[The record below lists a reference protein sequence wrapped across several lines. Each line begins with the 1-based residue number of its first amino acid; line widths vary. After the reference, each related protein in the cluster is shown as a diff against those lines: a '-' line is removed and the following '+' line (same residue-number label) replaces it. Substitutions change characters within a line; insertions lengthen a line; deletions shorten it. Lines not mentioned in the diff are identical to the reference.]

1 MLDQERKIPD
11 ITPDI
16 TTGWNFCVYL
26 QRAIINTAG
35 GPMDFTF
42 FNQLMLIL
50 ALSAITL
57 AFFKRFQMPESL
69 GYLFVGIILG
79 PTTSGLI
86 QQDFDIALL
95 AEIGVVFLL
104 FTLGLEFSMKT
115 IMAMKK
121 EVFGLGG
128 LQVLVTGVGIF
139 GILTFFNFPFLASL
153 ICASALAL
161 SSTAI
166 VSKELTQSNEIRSR
180 QGQLAIGVLLFQDI
194 SAVIFLIMIP
204 ALING
209 GSESIAIASS
219 LGFALFE
226 GIVFVVVMLSIGKW
240 MLPAVFHEV
249 AKARSEELFVLMAL
263 VVALMA
269 AWLSHALE
277 LSMALGGF
285 VAGMMMGE
293 SHYKHQ
299 VEADI
304 RPFRDVLLGLFFV
317 SVGLILDTAVLQEFW
332 KEVLLGTI
340 ALIAFK
346 FLVTY
351 TLARTMGE
359 TKNISLRA
367 SLSLAQGGEF
377 CFALVALASQ
387 YGENGGNLTSVV
399 LAVTILS
406 MVIAPILIRK
416 SDRIVKLVK
425 FDKSEDKVNR
435 VKEEEVRKQTAHMH
449 HHTLICGYGRVGQTI
464 ARFLTK
470 EDKTYVAIDD
480 DPLHVHEA
488 GLAGE
493 PVFYGDCR
501 KLELLLAVGLERADQ
516 VVICIDRPE
525 NAIKIVTAIRESC
538 QSTPILVR
546 TRDDSQS
553 DALKRA
559 GATVVIPEVL
569 ESSLV
574 IVKHALLMLGL
585 NPLHVRQ
592 RVNEARTQG
601 YEILNGFYPGM
612 SDYLLEGANQTHRHA
627 VTVHKSSKVCGQTID
642 LFDLK
647 GTDVSIVEIRRD
659 NMILQPQ
666 KGMKLFSGDIVVLT
680 GSSNDIS
687 HIEKYFD

>member
-1 MLDQERKIPD
+1 
-11 ITPDI
+11 
-16 TTGWNFCVYL
+16 
-26 QRAIINTAG
+26 
-35 GPMDFTF
+35 MDFTF

-50 ALSAITL
+50 ALSVITL

-69 GYLFVGIILG
+69 GYLFVGIVLG

-115 IMAMKK
+115 IMTMKK

-128 LQVLVTGVGIF
+128 LQVLVSSVGIF
-139 GILTFFNFPFLASL
+139 GILAALDFPLLASL

-194 SAVIFLIMIP
+194 SAVFFLIMIP
-204 ALING
+204 ALITG
-209 GSESIAIASS
+209 GGESIAIASS

-226 GIVFVVVMLSIGKW
+226 GIIFVIVMLAIGKW
-240 MLPAVFHEV
+240 VLPKVFHEV

-317 SVGLILDTAVLQEFW
+317 SVGLILDTSVLMEFW
-332 KEVLLGTI
+332 KEVLLGTA
-340 ALIAFK
+340 ALILFK
-346 FLVTY
+346 FIVTY

-359 TKNISLRA
+359 SKNISLRA

-387 YGENGGNLTSVV
+387 YGEDGGNLTSIV

-406 MVIAPILIRK
+406 MVIAPILIRN

-425 FDKSEDKVNR
+425 FDKSESKLNSA
-435 VKEEEVRKQTAHMH
+435 KEEEVRKQTAHMH

-464 ARFLTK
+464 SRFLTK
-470 EDKTYVAIDD
+470 ENKAYVAIDD

-488 GLAGE
+488 GLAGD
-493 PVFYGDCR
+493 PVFFGDCR
-501 KLELLLAVGLERADQ
+501 KLELLLAVGLERASQ
-516 VVICIDRPE
+516 VVICIDRPD
-525 NAIKIVTAIRESC
+525 NAVKIVQSIRKHCS
-538 QSTPILVR
+538 STPILVR

-553 DALKRA
+553 EALKNA

-585 NPLHVRQ
+585 NPMHVRQ
-592 RVNEARTQG
+592 RVHEARTQG
-601 YEILNGFYPGM
+601 YEILNGYYPGVT
-612 SDYLLEGANQTHRHA
+612 DYLVEEGKHTYRHA
-627 VTVHKSSKVCGQTID
+627 VTVNKNSKACGQTIEC
-642 LFDLK
+642 LNLTN
-647 GTDVSIVEIRRD
+647 TDVSIIEIRRE
-659 NMILQPQ
+659 NMVLQSQPGIILFP
-666 KGMKLFSGDIVVLT
+666 GDILVLT
-680 GSSNDIS
+680 GSSSDIS

>member
-1 MLDQERKIPD
+1 
-11 ITPDI
+11 
-16 TTGWNFCVYL
+16 
-26 QRAIINTAG
+26 
-35 GPMDFTF
+35 MDFTF

-50 ALSAITL
+50 ALSAVTI
-57 AFFKRFQMPESL
+57 AFFKRFQLPESL

-128 LQVLVTGVGIF
+128 LQVLLTGTGIF
-139 GILTFFNFPFLASL
+139 GILMAFDFALLTSL
-153 ICASALAL
+153 VCASALAL

-194 SAVIFLIMIP
+194 AAVIFLIMIP
-204 ALING
+204 ALIG
-209 GSESIAIASS
+209 GSDSIASS
-219 LGFALFE
+219 LGFAFAE
-226 GIVFVVVMLSIGKW
+226 GVVFVVIMLAIGKW
-240 MLPAVFHEV
+240 VLPIIFHEV

-263 VVALMA
+263 VIALMA
-269 AWLSHALE
+269 AWLSHAMD

-304 RPFRDVLLGLFFV
+304 KPFRDVLLGLFFV
-317 SVGLILDTAVLQEFW
+317 SVGLMLDMNVLADFW
-332 KEVLLGTI
+332 KEILLGTV
-340 ALIAFK
+340 ALIVFK
-346 FLVTY
+346 FLVIY
-351 TLARTMGE
+351 TLARTFSE
-359 TKNISLRA
+359 TKNISLRT

-387 YGENGGNLTSVV
+387 YGESGGNLTSIV

-406 MVIAPILIRK
+406 MIIAPLLIRN
-416 SDRIVKLVK
+416 SNAIVKLVK
-425 FDKSEDKVNR
+425 FDKSEQSIHR
-435 VKEEEVRKQTAHMH
+435 VKEEEIRKQTAHIH

-464 ARFLTK
+464 ARFLTQENK
-470 EDKTYVAIDD
+470 AFVAIDD
-480 DPLHVHEA
+480 DPIHVHEA
-488 GLAGE
+488 GLAGD
-493 PVFYGDCR
+493 PVFFGDCR
-501 KLELLLAVGLERADQ
+501 KLELLMAVGLERASQ

-525 NAIKIVTAIRESC
+525 NALKILEAVRQ
-538 QSTPILVR
+538 QSPQIPVLVR

-553 DALKRA
+553 DELKKA

-574 IVKHALLMLGL
+574 IVKHALLMLGM
-585 NPLHVRQ
+585 NPAHVRQ
-592 RVNEARTQG
+592 RVHEARTKG
-601 YEILNGFYPGM
+601 YEILNGFYPGL
-612 SDYLLEGANQTHRHA
+612 SDYLLENDKKTYRHA
-627 VTVHKSSKVCGQTID
+627 VTLSKNCKASQKTIESLD
-642 LFDLK
+642 FK
-647 GTDVSIVEIRRD
+647 GTDVSIVEVRRD
-659 NMILQPQ
+659 NMVLQPQ
-666 KGMKLFSGDIVVLT
+666 LGMILQAGDIVVLT
-680 GSSNDIS
+680 GSNSDIS
-687 HIEKYFD
+687 HIEKLFD

>member
-1 MLDQERKIPD
+1 
-11 ITPDI
+11 
-16 TTGWNFCVYL
+16 
-26 QRAIINTAG
+26 
-35 GPMDFTF
+35 MDFTF

-50 ALSAITL
+50 ALSAVTI
-57 AFFKRFQMPESL
+57 AFFKRFQLPESL

-128 LQVLVTGVGIF
+128 LQVLLTGVGIF
-139 GILTFFNFPFLASL
+139 GVLIAFDFAVLTSFV
-153 ICASALAL
+153 CASALAL

-194 SAVIFLIMIP
+194 AAVVFLIMIP
-204 ALING
+204 ALIGG
-209 GSESIAIASS
+209 GSDSIASS
-219 LGFALFE
+219 LGFAFAE
-226 GIVFVVVMLSIGKW
+226 GVVFVVIMLAIGKW
-240 MLPAVFHEV
+240 VLPLIFHEV

-263 VVALMA
+263 VIALMA
-269 AWLSHALE
+269 AWLSHAMD

-304 RPFRDVLLGLFFV
+304 KPFRDVLLGLFFV
-317 SVGLILDTAVLQEFW
+317 SVGLMLDMDVLVAFW
-332 KEVLLGTI
+332 KEILLGTV
-340 ALIAFK
+340 ALIVFK
-346 FLVTY
+346 FLVIY
-351 TLARTMGE
+351 TLARTFAE
-359 TKNISLRA
+359 SKNISLRT

-387 YGENGGNLTSVV
+387 YGESGGNLTSVV

-406 MVIAPILIRK
+406 MIIAPLLIRN
-416 SDRIVKLVK
+416 SNAIVKLVK
-425 FDKSEDKVNR
+425 FDKSEQSIHR
-435 VKEEEVRKQTAHMH
+435 VKEEEVRKQTAHIH

-464 ARFLTK
+464 ARFLTQENK
-470 EDKTYVAIDD
+470 AFVAIDD

-488 GLAGE
+488 GLAGD
-493 PVFYGDCR
+493 PVFFGDCR
-501 KLELLLAVGLERADQ
+501 KLELLMAVGLERASQ

-525 NAIKIVTAIRESC
+525 NALKILQAIRQ
-538 QSTPILVR
+538 QSPQVPVLVR

-553 DALKRA
+553 EDLKKA

-574 IVKHALLMLGL
+574 IVKHALLMLGM
-585 NPLHVRQ
+585 NPAHVRQ
-592 RVNEARTQG
+592 RVHEARTRG
-601 YEILNGFYPGM
+601 YEILNGFYPGIN
-612 SDYLLEGANQTHRHA
+612 DFLLENEQKTYRHA
-627 VTVHKSSKVCGQTID
+627 VTISKNSQANQQPIESID
-642 LFDLK
+642 YK
-647 GTDVSIVEIRRD
+647 GADVSIVEVRRD
-659 NMILQPQ
+659 NMVLQPQ
-666 KGMKLFSGDIVVLT
+666 PGMILKTGDIVVLT
-680 GSSNDIS
+680 GSNSDIS
-687 HIEKYFD
+687 HIEKLFG

>member
-1 MLDQERKIPD
+1 
-11 ITPDI
+11 
-16 TTGWNFCVYL
+16 
-26 QRAIINTAG
+26 
-35 GPMDFTF
+35 MDFTF

-50 ALSAITL
+50 ALSAVTI
-57 AFFKRFQMPESL
+57 AFFKRFQLPESL

-128 LQVLVTGVGIF
+128 LQVLLTGMGIF
-139 GILTFFNFPFLASL
+139 GILMAFDFALLTSL
-153 ICASALAL
+153 VCASALAL

-194 SAVIFLIMIP
+194 AAVIFLIMIP
-204 ALING
+204 ALIG
-209 GSESIAIASS
+209 GSDSIASS
-219 LGFALFE
+219 LGFAFAE
-226 GIVFVVVMLSIGKW
+226 GVVFVVIMLAIGKW
-240 MLPAVFHEV
+240 VLPIIFHEV

-263 VVALMA
+263 VIALMA
-269 AWLSHALE
+269 AWLSHAMD

-304 RPFRDVLLGLFFV
+304 KPFRDVLLGLFFV
-317 SVGLILDTAVLQEFW
+317 SVGLMLNMNVLADFW
-332 KEVLLGTI
+332 KEILLGTV
-340 ALIAFK
+340 ALIVFK
-346 FLVTY
+346 FLVIY
-351 TLARTMGE
+351 TLARTFSE
-359 TKNISLRA
+359 TKNISLRT

-387 YGENGGNLTSVV
+387 YGESGGDLTSIV

-406 MVIAPILIRK
+406 MIIAPLLIRN
-416 SDRIVKLVK
+416 SNAIVKLVK
-425 FDKSEDKVNR
+425 FDKSEQSIHR
-435 VKEEEVRKQTAHMH
+435 VKEEEVRKQTAHIH

-464 ARFLTK
+464 ARFLTQENK
-470 EDKTYVAIDD
+470 AYVAIDD
-480 DPLHVHEA
+480 DPIHVHEA
-488 GLAGE
+488 GLAGD
-493 PVFYGDCR
+493 PVFFGDCR
-501 KLELLLAVGLERADQ
+501 KLELLMAVGLERASQ

-525 NAIKIVTAIRESC
+525 NALKILEAVRQ
-538 QSTPILVR
+538 QSPQIPVLVR

-553 DALKRA
+553 DELKKA

-574 IVKHALLMLGL
+574 IVKHALLMLGM
-585 NPLHVRQ
+585 NPAHVRQ
-592 RVNEARTQG
+592 RVHEARTKG
-601 YEILNGFYPGM
+601 YEILNGFYPGL
-612 SDYLLEGANQTHRHA
+612 SDYLLENDKKTYRHA
-627 VTVHKSSKVCGQTID
+627 VTLSKNCKASQKTIESLD
-642 LFDLK
+642 FK
-647 GTDVSIVEIRRD
+647 GTDVSIVEVRRD
-659 NMILQPQ
+659 NMVLQPQ
-666 KGMKLFSGDIVVLT
+666 LGMILQTGDIVVLT
-680 GSSNDIS
+680 GSNSDIS
-687 HIEKYFD
+687 HIEKLFD